1 MNILFVCSAN
11 IDRSRTA
18 EAIFTAQFPQHSF
31 KSAGTNQDI
40 CQECGSTIVTRQH
53 LDWADHIFVMEKK
66 HLEYLHSIDVLLDD
80 DRVTVL
86 DIPDGFK
93 YLSANLIAILDEKV
107 HF

>member
-18 EAIFTAQFPQHSF
+18 EAIFTARYPEHRF
-31 KSAGTNQDI
+31 KSAGTNQEI
-40 CQECGSTIVTRQH
+40 CQECSSTVVTKDH
-53 LDWADHIFVMEKK
+53 LDWADHTFVMEEK
-66 HLEYLHSIDVLLDD
+66 HLGYLHELDPLLDD
-80 DRVTVL
+80 QEVTVL

-93 YLSANLIAILDEKV
+93 YLGANLIAILDEKV

>member
-1 MNILFVCSAN
+1 VNILFVCSAN

-18 EAIFTAQFPQHSF
+18 EAIFTARYREHRF

-40 CQECGSTIVTRQH
+40 CQECSSTVVSKEH
-53 LDWADHIFVMEKK
+53 LDWAEHIFVMEEK
-66 HLEYLHSIDVLLDD
+66 HLKYLHELDPFLD
-80 DRVTVL
+80 AERVTVL